1 MQQLQ
6 HVLALMQSR
15 HQVQRYGT
23 RLVVE
28 ICNSRL
34 VQTLQVNYGRPEG
47 TLPPLDHSQ
56 VPHFARGHLT
66 GSGFQSQQCLRW
78 TGNPAVISE
87 LVEAIQANLEIPA
100 PRVSSWGQ
108 SMSAAWTDA
117 SHVREIQQW
126 LRNSET
132 GLTRL

>member
-1 MQQLQ
+1 
-6 HVLALMQSR
+6 MQSR
-15 HQVQRYGT
+15 HQVQRYCT

-34 VQTLQVNYGRPEG
+34 VQTLLVNFGRPPGQRLEG
-47 TLPPLDHSQ
+47 TLPPLLDHSQ

-78 TGNPAVISE
+78 SGNPAVISG
-87 LVEAIQANLEIPA
+87 LVEAIQADLEIPA
-100 PRVSSWGQ
+100 PRVFSWGQ

-117 SHVREIQQW
+117 SHVREIQHW
-126 LRNSET
+126 LENSET